1 MLIDRTG
8 FFVIVHGIELE
19 MLTSVMMLDDAC
31 FFLLREE
38 SHLAVGGW
46 VYIETPAIKMAL
58 SHIYM

>member
-38 SHLAVGGW
+38 SHLAVGDR
-46 VYIETPAIKMAL
+46 VYIKTPARKIAL
-58 SHIYM
+58 SHT